1 MGIRRG
7 EITTKIVSD
16 GLIFNFDAANRAS
29 YVNGSTKTFNTINL
43 SQSGSLENSPTFIS
57 SPAAWDFDGS
67 DTYINCGD
75 IEMDGI
81 TGLTVEAW
89 CKSDVTDSSK
99 RRVVS
104 KDQQGIQGAWILWIT
119 GGDLYWQTHDG
130 SSFKQAIYSSYSED
144 TNWHHM
150 VGTFRNGTN
159 TLYLDGAAVASI
171 GSVGALDD
179 ADNEEIVIGADSD
192 VGANS
197 FVWNGQIANVKIYN
211 RGLSAEEVLR
221 NYNGLRGRF
230 GV

>member
-7 EITTKIVSD
+7 EITTKIISD

-29 YVNGSTKTFNTINL
+29 YVNGSTKTFNTIDL

-89 CKSDVTDSSK
+89 CKSDVTDSSQ
-99 RRVVS
+99 RRIVS
-104 KDQQGIQGAWILWIT
+104 KDQQGVQGAWILLVQS
-119 GGDLYWQTHDG
+119 GDLKWQTHDG
-130 SSFKQAIYSSYSED
+130 AWNIVSYGSYSED

-150 VGTFRNGTN
+150 VGTLRDGTN

-192 VGANS
+192 VGANT
-197 FVWNGQIANVKIYN
+197 FLWNGQIANVKIYN
-211 RGLSAEEVLR
+211 RGLSPSEVLQ
-221 NYNGLRGRF
+221 NFNGLRGRF

>member
-7 EITTKIVSD
+7 SISTPIIVD
-16 GLIFNFDAANRAS
+16 GLVFNFDAANRAS

-89 CKSDVTDSSK
+89 CKSDVTDSNQ
-99 RRVVS
+99 RRIVS
-104 KDQQGIQGAWILWIT
+104 KDQQGTQGAWILLVQS
-119 GGDLYWQTHDG
+119 GDLKWQTHDG
-130 SSFKQAIYSSYSED
+130 AFKIASYGSYSED
-144 TNWHHM
+144 TNWHHI
-150 VGTFRNGTN
+150 VGTLRDGTN

-192 VGANS
+192 VGANT
-197 FVWNGQIANVKIYN
+197 FLWNGQIANVKIYN
-211 RGLSAEEVLR
+211 RGLSPSEVLH
-221 NYNGLRGRF
+221 NYNALKGRF
-230 GV
+230 GL

>member
-89 CKSDVTDSSK
+89 YKSDTTSGN
-99 RRVVS
+99 RRIVS
-104 KDQQGIQGAWILWIT
+104 KDQQGVQGAWILWIFGT
-119 GGDLYWQTHDG
+119 NGIYWQTHDG
-130 SSFKQAIYSSYSED
+130 SWNYAIYGSYSED
-144 TNWHHM
+144 TNWHHI
-150 VGTFRNGTN
+150 VGTLRDGTN
-159 TLYLDGAAVASI
+159 TLYLDGVAVASV
-171 GSVGALDD
+171 GGVGALDD

-192 VGANS
+192 VGSPA

-211 RGLSAEEVLR
+211 RGLSPSEVLQ